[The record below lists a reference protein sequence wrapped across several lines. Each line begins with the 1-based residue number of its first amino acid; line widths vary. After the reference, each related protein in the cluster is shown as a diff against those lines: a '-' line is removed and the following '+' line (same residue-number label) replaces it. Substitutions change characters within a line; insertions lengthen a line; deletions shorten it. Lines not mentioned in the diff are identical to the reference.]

1 MGLDLRLPIGLMF
14 SLLGALLALYGLATN
29 GSPIY
34 QASLGLNINLLWGAV
49 LLLFGL
55 VMLAFAL
62 KDRYSKK

>member
-29 GSPIY
+29 ASPIY